1 MRNFLGAT
9 TPRVVLVVS
18 LIVLLVGGVV
28 GSASA
33 HLATFDRGLV
43 AQDAQEH
50 RSALATTQAEQAA
63 AAHLAATAAGAVL
76 VSAGVAKLDASAGTV
91 DEAAGTALAGA
102 LDRLQTAITSGTDR
116 EISAAST
123 VVTPDEQGRR

>member
-1 MRNFLGAT
+1 MKTFLGAT

-33 HLATFDRGLV
+33 HLATFGRGSA
-43 AQDAQEH
+43 AQVAQEH
-50 RSALATTQAEQAA
+50 QSALATTQAEHVA

-76 VSAGVAKLDASAGTV
+76 VSAGATNLDASVGKV
-91 DEAAGTALAGA
+91 DEAARGALAAA
-102 LDRLQTAITSGTDR
+102 LDRLQTAIGSGTDR
-116 EISAAST
+116 EISAASSCLR
-123 VVTPDEQGRR
+123 PNA